1 LIHVA
6 REVKHVL
13 LELVEVVGDP
23 RIIVRYRLAE
33 AGTDMANP
41 GDRLPQNRF
50 SSGELGVRRM
60 GRNLIPTA
68 LLLLDLPEQVL
79 DAVFEEH
86 GSV

>member
-1 LIHVA
+1 
-6 REVKHVL
+6 
-13 LELVEVVGDP
+13 
-23 RIIVRYRLAE
+23 
-33 AGTDMANP
+33 
-41 GDRLPQNRF
+41 
-50 SSGELGVRRM
+50 M